1 MNLYLIKARKYV
13 LISCLAFIGTALFA
27 QNNERITIKSNNI
40 TLKKALTE
48 IENQSKPSVFY
59 CPVFMETSVYFVC
72 EYPSAFNN
80 SMMRCLNSP

>member
-48 IENQSKPSVFY
+48 IENQSKLSVVTCTPKVRQKTFG
-59 CPVFMETSVYFVC
+59 VLL
-72 EYPSAFNN
+72 
-80 SMMRCLNSP
+80 CLKSTGNMAMQND